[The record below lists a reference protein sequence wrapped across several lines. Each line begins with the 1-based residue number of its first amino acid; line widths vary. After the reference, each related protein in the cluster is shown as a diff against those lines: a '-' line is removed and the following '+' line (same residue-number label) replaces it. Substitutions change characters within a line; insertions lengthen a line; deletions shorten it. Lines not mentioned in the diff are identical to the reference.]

1 MRNYA
6 IQIHPRTKL
15 QFASFA
21 QNHPTNQPTWVRPNF
36 FLPSFSFQ
44 EFCQVDTRVNQ
55 GSICQ
60 LLLPAKNLR

>member
-6 IQIHPRTKL
+6 IQIYPRTKL

-21 QNHPTNQPTWVRPNF
+21 QNHPTNLGAPKF

-60 LLLPAKNLR
+60 LLLLAKNLW